1 MANCYYPGCKNVAN
15 TKGHIPPKS
24 FFPTDKKLNL
34 MTVKSC
40 EEHNNS
46 KTKDDIYALT
56 QICLCCLNSDADE
69 NVSKVFS
76 SSVIEQLQ
84 HNNKALQRTIF
95 KNSKSS
101 NKGTIISVDTERMDN
116 FMNCLTLGVIYKK
129 TRKTIKLSDYVINNV
144 YLDFINENN
153 LLQKTQNFFFDLYK
167 SYFEND
173 SGFEFL
179 KSSFE
184 IKKGYSEDIYKV
196 NVMGMDS
203 LIMNEED
210 EFKHN
215 VTVNHLFFGKF
226 RVTTLISRV
235 SLPTS

>member
-15 TKGHIPPKS
+15 TKEHIPPKS

-40 EEHNNS
+40 EKHNNS

-56 QICLCCLNSDADE
+56 QICLCCLTSDADE
-69 NVSKVFS
+69 NVNKVFS

-101 NKGTIISVDTERMDN
+101 DKGTIVPVDTERMNN

-129 TRKTIKLSDYVINNV
+129 TGKTVNLDDYVINNV
-144 YLDFINENN
+144 YLDFNNESN
-153 LLQKTQNFFFDLYK
+153 LPQKMHNFFFGLFG

-173 SGFEFL
+173 NEFEFL
-179 KSSFE
+179 KISFE

-203 LIMNEED
+203 LIMNEEN
-210 EFKHN
+210 EFRHN

-226 RVTTLISRV
+226 RVTTLITRM

>member
-1 MANCYYPGCKNVAN
+1 MATCYYPGCTNIAN
-15 TKGHIPPKS
+15 TKEHIPPKS

-56 QICLCCLNSDADE
+56 QICLCCLTPDVDE
-69 NVSKVFS
+69 SINKVFS

-84 HNNKALQRTIF
+84 HNNKALQKTIF
-95 KNSKSS
+95 KNSKVSD
-101 NKGTIISVDTERMDN
+101 KGTILSVDTDRMDN
-116 FMNCLTLGVIYKK
+116 FMNCLTLGLLYKK
-129 TRKTIKLSDYVINNV
+129 TGKTINLENYVINNV
-144 YLDFINENN
+144 FLDFTNESNIPP
-153 LLQKTQNFFFDLYK
+153 KMKNFFFDLYK

-173 SGFEFL
+173 NEFDFL

-203 LIMNEED
+203 LIINEER
-210 EFKHN
+210 EFRHN
-215 VTVNHLFFGKF
+215 VTVNHLFFNKF
-226 RVTTLISRV
+226 RVTTLITRM
-235 SLPTS
+235 SLPRI